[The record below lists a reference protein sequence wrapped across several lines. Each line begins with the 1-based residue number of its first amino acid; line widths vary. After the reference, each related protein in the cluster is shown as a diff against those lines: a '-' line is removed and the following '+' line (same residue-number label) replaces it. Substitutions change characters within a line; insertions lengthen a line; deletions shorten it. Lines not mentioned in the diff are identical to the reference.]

1 MRFLPAIVFVSLLVA
16 AGLTPTYYA
25 GLATYA
31 AVLALLGLSVNV
43 TLGYLGLISF
53 GHAAFFGL
61 GAYTAGLLSVNLGF
75 NYWAAV
81 PLAIVPGA
89 VLGVFVGFASLRLAG
104 PYFAIATLA
113 TAEILRLVALN
124 WVSLTRGPLG
134 IVVPRPRIGALDAT
148 GLTFAQYHLMIC
160 LIVVALVLLVLK
172 RLVDSPYGRAWF
184 ALRDQPNLAE
194 SVGIAGLKYRILA
207 IGISGGIAALAG
219 ALLVPKILV
228 LSPDLF
234 GLSQSSTGLLA
245 AILGGR
251 GMLLGPVVG
260 GIIFAILPETL
271 RFVDEYRIAIFALI
285 LLLVV
290 RLRPEGLLS
299 LLPTRSPARDAREE
313 TGTAIPVAAQNRR
326 SLTIEGLSRS
336 FGGLKAVQEVSFSIA
351 PGEIVGIIGPN
362 GAGKTTSLSLISGFV
377 APTSGSVIYGSRQ
390 IGGLPPHRI
399 ASLGLVRT
407 FQHTALCPDLS
418 AFENVMIASHLLFKE
433 TFFAA
438 LFRTGSFIGR
448 ERARAAWAAACLDKV
463 GLSAR
468 AGEPAGTMAY
478 GEQRMLSIAV
488 AIAARP
494 DILFLDEPAAGL
506 NHTEALQLADL
517 LRKLRDD
524 GLTLAVVDHN
534 LRMLMSFCDR
544 LIVLHHG
551 RKLAEG
557 DPVAVRSMPDV
568 VKAYLGEKR
577 LKTETADAAT

>member
-1 MRFLPAIVFVSLLVA
+1 MKFLPAIVLFGLLVT

-53 GHAAFFGL
+53 GHAAFFGV
-61 GAYTAGLLSVNLGF
+61 GAYAAGLLSVNLGL
-75 NYWAAV
+75 NYWVAV

-113 TAEILRLVALN
+113 TAEIFRLVALN

-134 IVVPRPRIGALDAT
+134 IAVPRPRIPALETT

-160 LIVVALVLLVLK
+160 LIVMALVLLALK

-234 GLSQSSTGLLA
+234 GVSQSSTGLLA

-260 GIIFAILPETL
+260 GIIFAVLPETL

-299 LLPTRSPARDAREE
+299 LLPGRSPAGDAREVPRVP
-313 TGTAIPVAAQNRR
+313 IPASEQNHRG
-326 SLTIEGLSRS
+326 LTIKGLSRS
-336 FGGLKAVQEVSFSIA
+336 FGGLKAVQDVSFDIA

-377 APTSGSVIYGSRQ
+377 GPTSGSVTYGSRQ
-390 IGGLPPHRI
+390 IGGLPPHEI
-399 ASLGLVRT
+399 AALGLVRT

-438 LFRTGSFIGR
+438 LFRTGSFVGR

-506 NHTEALQLADL
+506 NHTEALRLTDV
-517 LRKLRDD
+517 LRRLRDE

-557 DPVAVRSMPDV
+557 DPVAVRNMPDV

-577 LKTETADAAT
+577 LKTETAHASA

>member
-1 MRFLPAIVFVSLLVA
+1 MKFIPAIVLVGLIIA
-16 AGLTPTYYA
+16 AGLTPSYYA

-53 GHAAFFGL
+53 GHAAFFGV
-61 GAYTAGLLSVNLGF
+61 GAYTAGLLSVNLGL
-75 NYWAAV
+75 NYWAAI
-81 PLAIVPGA
+81 PIAIIPG
-89 VLGVFVGFASLRLAG
+89 VILGVFVGFASLRLAG

-113 TAEILRLVALN
+113 TAEIFRLVALN

-134 IVVPRPRIGALDAT
+134 IIVPRPRIPAFEAA
-148 GLTFAQYHLMIC
+148 GLTFAQYHLIIC
-160 LIVVALVLLVLK
+160 LIVVAFVLLALK
-172 RLVDSPYGRAWF
+172 RLVNSPYGRAWF

-194 SVGIAGLKYRILA
+194 SIGIAGLKFRILA
-207 IGISGGIAALAG
+207 IALSGGIAALAG

-299 LLPTRSPARDAREE
+299 LLPVRSPAGNPRGKSDVTIPASEPKRQ
-313 TGTAIPVAAQNRR
+313 TLAIK
-326 SLTIEGLSRS
+326 GLSRS
-336 FGGLKAVQEVSFSIA
+336 FGGLKAVQDVSFSIT

-377 APTSGSVIYGSRQ
+377 SPTSGSVIYGAHQ
-390 IGGLPPHRI
+390 IGGLPPHEI
-399 ASLGLVRT
+399 AALGLVRT
-407 FQHTALCPDLS
+407 FQHTALCPGLS

-433 TFFAA
+433 TLFAA
-438 LFRTGSFIGR
+438 LFRSRSFVTR
-448 ERARAAWAAACLDKV
+448 ELARAAWATACLDKV

-468 AGEPAGTMAY
+468 ADEPAGTMAY

-506 NHTEALQLADL
+506 NHTEALRLADV
-517 LRKLRDD
+517 LRKLRDE
-524 GLTLAVVDHN
+524 GMTLAVVDHN

-544 LIVLHHG
+544 LVVLHHG
-551 RKLAEG
+551 KKLAEG
-557 DPVAVRSMPDV
+557 DPVAVRNMPDV

-577 LKTETADAAT
+577 LKKEVAHA

>member
-1 MRFLPAIVFVSLLVA
+1 MKFIPAIVLVGLIIA
-16 AGLTPTYYA
+16 AGLTPSYYA

-53 GHAAFFGL
+53 GHAAFFGV
-61 GAYTAGLLSVNLGF
+61 GAYAAGLLSVNLGL
-75 NYWAAV
+75 NYWAAI
-81 PLAIVPGA
+81 PIAIIPG
-89 VLGVFVGFASLRLAG
+89 VILGVFVGFASLRLAG

-113 TAEILRLVALN
+113 TAEIFRLVALN

-134 IVVPRPRIGALDAT
+134 IIVPRPRIPAFEAA
-148 GLTFAQYHLMIC
+148 GLTFAQYHLIIC
-160 LIVVALVLLVLK
+160 LIVVAFVLLALK
-172 RLVDSPYGRAWF
+172 RLVNSPYGRAWF

-194 SVGIAGLKYRILA
+194 SIGIAALKFRILA
-207 IGISGGIAALAG
+207 IALSGGIAALAG

-299 LLPTRSPARDAREE
+299 LLPVRSPAGNPRGKSDVTIPASEPKRQ
-313 TGTAIPVAAQNRR
+313 TLAIK
-326 SLTIEGLSRS
+326 GLSRS
-336 FGGLKAVQEVSFSIA
+336 FGGLKAVQDVSFSIT

-377 APTSGSVIYGSRQ
+377 SPTSGSVIYGAHQ
-390 IGGLPPHRI
+390 IGGLPPHEI
-399 ASLGLVRT
+399 AALGLVRT
-407 FQHTALCPDLS
+407 FQHTALCPGLS

-433 TFFAA
+433 TLFAA
-438 LFRTGSFIGR
+438 LFRSRSFVTR
-448 ERARAAWAAACLDKV
+448 ELARAAWATACLDKV

-468 AGEPAGTMAY
+468 ADEPAGTMAY

-494 DILFLDEPAAGL
+494 DTLFLDEPAAGL
-506 NHTEALQLADL
+506 NHTEALRLADV
-517 LRKLRDD
+517 LRKLRDE
-524 GLTLAVVDHN
+524 GMTLAVVDHN

-544 LIVLHHG
+544 LVVLHHG
-551 RKLAEG
+551 KKLAEG
-557 DPVAVRSMPDV
+557 DPVAVRNMPDV

-577 LKTETADAAT
+577 LKKEVAHA

>member
-1 MRFLPAIVFVSLLVA
+1 MKFIPAIVLVGLTIA

-53 GHAAFFGL
+53 GHAAFFGV
-61 GAYTAGLLSVNLGF
+61 GAYAAGLLSVNLGL
-75 NYWAAV
+75 NYWAAI
-81 PLAIVPGA
+81 PIAIIPG
-89 VLGVFVGFASLRLAG
+89 VILGVFVGFASLRLAG

-113 TAEILRLVALN
+113 TAEIFRLVALN

-134 IVVPRPRIGALDAT
+134 VIVPRPRIPAFEAV
-148 GLTFAQYHLMIC
+148 GLTFAQYHLIIC
-160 LIVVALVLLVLK
+160 LVVVALVLLALK
-172 RLVDSPYGRAWF
+172 RLVNSPYGRAWF

-194 SVGIAGLKYRILA
+194 SIGIAGLKFRILA
-207 IGISGGIAALAG
+207 IGLSGGIAALAG

-271 RFVDEYRIAIFALI
+271 RFVDEYRIAIFALS

-299 LLPTRSPARDAREE
+299 LLPVRSSAGNPRGKSDV
-313 TGTAIPVAAQNRR
+313 AIPASEPKLQTLA
-326 SLTIEGLSRS
+326 IKGLSRS
-336 FGGLKAVQEVSFSIA
+336 FGGLKAVQDVSFSIT

-377 APTSGSVIYGSRQ
+377 GPTSGSITYGAHQ
-390 IGGLPPHRI
+390 IGGLPPHEI

-407 FQHTALCPDLS
+407 FQHTALCPGLS
-418 AFENVMIASHLLFKE
+418 AFENVMIASHLLFNE

-438 LFRTGSFIGR
+438 LFRSRSFVAR
-448 ERARAAWAAACLDKV
+448 ERARAAWATACLDKV

-468 AGEPAGTMAY
+468 ADEPAGTMAY

-506 NHTEALQLADL
+506 NHTEALRLADL
-517 LRKLRDD
+517 LRKLRDE
-524 GLTLAVVDHN
+524 GMTLAVVDHN

-551 RKLAEG
+551 KKLAEG
-557 DPVAVRSMPDV
+557 DPVAVRNMPDV

-577 LKTETADAAT
+577 LKKEVAHA

>member
-1 MRFLPAIVFVSLLVA
+1 MKVLPAVIL
-16 AGLTPTYYA
+16 AGLLIAAAMMPTYYA

-31 AVLALLGLSVNV
+31 AVLALLGLAVNV

-61 GAYTAGLLSVNLGF
+61 GAYAAGLLSVNLGL
-75 NYWAAV
+75 NYWAAI

-89 VLGVFVGFASLRLAG
+89 ILGVFVGFASLRLAG

-113 TAEILRLVALN
+113 TAEIFRLVALN

-134 IVVPRPRIGALDAT
+134 VIVPRPRISMLDAT

-160 LIVVALVLLVLK
+160 IVTVALVLVVLK
-172 RLVDSPYGRAWF
+172 RLLGSPYGRAWF
-184 ALRDQPNLAE
+184 ALRDQPKLAE
-194 SVGIAGLKYRILA
+194 SVGISGLKYRILA
-207 IGISGGIAALAG
+207 IAISGGIAALAG

-234 GLSQSSTGLLA
+234 GVSQSSTGLLA

-251 GMLLGPVVG
+251 GMLLGPVLG
-260 GIIFAILPETL
+260 GIIFAVLPETL
-271 RFVDEYRIAIFALI
+271 RFVDEYRIAIFAVI

-299 LLPTRSPARDAREE
+299 LLPAAVRRPIAPEVAGSTVVVSENRHRDLRL
-313 TGTAIPVAAQNRR
+313 Q
-326 SLTIEGLSRS
+326 GLSRS
-336 FGGLKAVQEVSFSIA
+336 FGGLKAVENVSFSVA

-362 GAGKTTSLSLISGFV
+362 GAGKTTCLSLISGFLR
-377 APTSGSVIYGSRQ
+377 PTSGSINYGSDR
-390 IGGLPPHRI
+390 IDGLAPHAVAR
-399 ASLGLVRT
+399 LGLVRT
-407 FQHTALCPDLS
+407 FQHTAVCPTLT
-418 AFENVMIASHLLFKE
+418 AFENVMIATHLLRIE
-433 TFFAA
+433 TFGAA
-438 LFRTGSFIGR
+438 LFRTRGFVER
-448 ERARAAWAAACLDKV
+448 ERLRTGWAAACLDKV
-463 GLSAR
+463 GLTPR

-506 NHTEALQLADL
+506 NQTEASRLADL
-517 LRKLRDD
+517 LRRLRDD
-524 GLTLAVVDHN
+524 GLTVAVVDHN

-551 RKLAEG
+551 QKLAEG
-557 DPVAVRSMPDV
+557 DPVTVRNTPDV
-568 VKAYLGEKR
+568 IRAYLGEKR
-577 LKTETADAAT
+577 LKTEAKYAPA